1 MTSPNVLVRLKY
13 YRSEDAELNPDNPIY
28 ASKMKKR
35 AFYSSNRK
43 DGDDYMKYIDKGAKA
58 GEVYDYMAYAGNE
71 EKSSGIFG
79 IDGLLTEKQKKQI
92 RGMLRST
99 KSVIWD
105 MLISFKE
112 DYGNEH
118 IKSYLDALEV
128 IKHNLPNFFRHNGM
142 QYENVV
148 WFAGLHENTDNKHIH
163 ISFFEK
169 KPLMG
174 RQNKQG
180 LFYHS
185 GKMKKYSID
194 NLKVSI
200 EEQLSGNE
208 YFFGSYR
215 RNLLQQSTT
224 ALKKRGY
231 DVIDRKLRLKLKELY
246 RKLPPGRI
254 SYNSL
259 NMVELRPLIR
269 EIERILL
276 EKSQIM
282 STEYQSLRKA
292 LDAKDSALKEI
303 CQRQNID
310 CTRYL
315 QKEKFIEDFHRR
327 IGNRIIQYAQRYAY
341 EEIRDGKIAVSQKIK
356 RNIEKTN
363 RMRLFKETARLTRE
377 VDYEAIDVFTEYQRR
392 LAEAEYQRL
401 VEEGV
406 IEAGR

>member
-1 MTSPNVLVRLKY
+1 MDSPNVLVRLKY

-71 EKSSGIFG
+71 EKSSGVFG
-79 IDGLLTEKQKKQI
+79 KDGLLSENQKKQI
-92 RGMLRST
+92 RRMLRNT
-99 KSVIWD
+99 KSVVWD

-128 IKHNLPNFFRHNGM
+128 IKQNLPKFFRYNGM
-142 QYENVV
+142 QYDNIV

-169 KPLMG
+169 EARMG

-185 GKMKKYSID
+185 GKMKKYSIES
-194 NLKVSI
+194 LKVAI
-200 EEQLSGNE
+200 EEQVNGNE
-208 YFFGSYR
+208 YFLGSYR
-215 RNLLQQSTT
+215 RNLLQQS
-224 ALKKRGY
+224 AMVLKMQGY
-231 DVIDRKLRLKLKELY
+231 DAIDRKLRLKLKELY

-259 NMVELRPLIR
+259 NMAELRPLIR
-269 EIERILL
+269 QIERILL
-276 EKSQIM
+276 EKSPIM
-282 STEYQSLRKA
+282 NAEYQA
-292 LDAKDSALKEI
+292 LYKTLSMKDSELKEI
-303 CQRQNID
+303 CERQNID

-327 IGNRIIQYAQRYAY
+327 IGNKIIQYAKRYAY
-341 EEIRDGKIAVSQKIK
+341 EEIKDGNAAVRQKIK

-363 RMRLFKETARLTRE
+363 RMRLFKETARLARE

-401 VEEGV
+401 IEEGV
-406 IEAGR
+406 IEADE